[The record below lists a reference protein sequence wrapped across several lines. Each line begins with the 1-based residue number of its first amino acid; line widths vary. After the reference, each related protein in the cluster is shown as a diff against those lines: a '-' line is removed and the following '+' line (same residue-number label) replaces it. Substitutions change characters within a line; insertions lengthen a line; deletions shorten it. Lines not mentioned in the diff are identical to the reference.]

1 MGGFLLVNK
10 LRSVMNKSKSSK
22 KQAPVPVK
30 IVYDEPSK
38 SAPSNAPR
46 TIDKYDAQDALRTL
60 QRAREIESNKP
71 LMRAA
76 KAEAKA
82 QIKALSSVK

>member
-1 MGGFLLVNK
+1 MANRLSKIVNK
-10 LRSVMNKSKSSK
+10 PKAKTSKQK
-22 KQAPVPVK
+22 PVPVR
-30 IVYDEPSK
+30 IVYDTPQVAETK
-38 SAPSNAPR
+38 K
-46 TIDKYDAQDALRTL
+46 TGIDKYDAQEALRIL
-60 QRAREIESNKP
+60 QRAADVQNNKP

>member
-1 MGGFLLVNK
+1 MVNK
-10 LRSVMNKSKSSK
+10 LQKVVNKPKGR
-22 KQAPVPVK
+22 KQAPVPVR
-30 IVYDEPSK
+30 IVYDQPSK
-38 SAPSNAPR
+38 ANTVSPR
-46 TIDKYDAQDALRTL
+46 GIDKYEAQDALRTL
-60 QRAREIESNKP
+60 QRAREIECNKP

>member
-1 MGGFLLVNK
+1 MVNK
-10 LRSVMNKSKSSK
+10 LKSVVKKPGK
-22 KQAPVPVK
+22 KQAPVPVR
-30 IVYDEPSK
+30 IVYDTPPASEAK
-38 SAPSNAPR
+38 R
-46 TIDKYDAQDALRTL
+46 TGIDKYDAQEALRTL
-60 QRAREIESNKP
+60 QRAADIQKNKP